1 MRKDGIRRKRDLN
14 MRTQKQ
20 KKLTIKRI
28 ILKKTGGLCAK
39 CGKSLTLEKTTIDH
53 LIPKYR
59 GGTDE
64 LSNLIPMCKHCN
76 KQKGSRIVE
85 EGELTY
91 LEPFYSSENIS
102 ELKKRIEDIE
112 AGRNMHEQDLIEVD

>member
-1 MRKDGIRRKRDLN
+1 

-20 KKLTIKRI
+20 KKLTTKRI
-28 ILKKTGGLCAK
+28 ILKKTDGLCAK
-39 CGKSLTLEKTTIDH
+39 CGKPLTLEKTTIDH
-53 LIPKYR
+53 LNPKYR

-64 LSNLIPMCKHCN
+64 LSKLIPMCKHCN

-85 EGELTY
+85 EGELAY

-112 AGRNMHEQDLIEVD
+112 AGRNIHEHDLIEVD

>member
-1 MRKDGIRRKRDLN
+1 

-20 KKLTIKRI
+20 KKLTTKRI

-39 CGKSLTLEKTTIDH
+39 CGKPLTLEKTTIDH

-85 EGELTY
+85 EGELPY
-91 LEPFYSSENIS
+91 IEPFYCSENMA
-102 ELKKRIEDIE
+102 ELKRRIENIE
-112 AGRNMHEQDLIEVD
+112 AGRNIHEHDLIEVD